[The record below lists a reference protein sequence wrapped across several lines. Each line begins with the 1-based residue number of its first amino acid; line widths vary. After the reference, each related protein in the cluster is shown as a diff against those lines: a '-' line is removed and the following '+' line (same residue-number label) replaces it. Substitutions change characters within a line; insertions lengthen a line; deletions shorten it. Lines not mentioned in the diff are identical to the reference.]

1 MGIANLGDRYVAVRK
16 RCPAGHAQSTA
27 HPEVRSWSE
36 ATKVYPP
43 FWTFVCVISFHD
55 VDSCALTPCLQ
66 VLTNLMQGLSCFPVS
81 LYIAT
86 FTKSMSNQLTATIVL
101 SLFNLSAVVG
111 QVLLGHLSD
120 HFPYPSIM
128 AISALGSALSA
139 FFLWGFASTAVFL
152 YFFAI
157 IFGTLVSTT
166 SHPYP
171 PSPDRVCSLTAEWRL
186 LFRVVKRR
194 SRMCWQSTRARWY
207 RILRHGVL

>member
-1 MGIANLGDRYVAVRK
+1 MHSRLPIPKFAPGQRLPKFI
-16 RCPAGHAQSTA
+16 
-27 HPEVRSWSE
+27 
-36 ATKVYPP
+36 PP
-43 FWTFVCVISFHD
+43 QVKFLKNSLFWTFVRVISFHG
-55 VDSCALTPCLQ
+55 VDSCLLTPCLQ
-66 VLTNLMQGLSCFPVS
+66 VLTNLMQGLSYFPVS

-86 FTKSMSNQLTATIVL
+86 FTKSMSNQLTTTIVL

-120 HFPYPSIM
+120 RFPYLSIM

-186 LFRVVKRR
+186 IFRVVKHRG
-194 SRMCWQSTRARWY
+194 RMCWQSARACWY
-207 RILRHGVL
+207 RILRHGLL